1 MTLCSRFS
9 TYILMCATLALALG
23 STVEAQP
30 MAPINSFDLVLMGDS
45 LRPDAHTVE
54 LRSNPTAGESWT
66 ALDNPECVDTE
77 RVLVFPRQSVQR
89 YLGQDIRENYV
100 ALRVVAESRGGTLRS
115 AYSVPSTGEFDSNDC
130 TEIARLTETRP
141 MVVRRHSLA
150 AYERP
155 RSAPLHP
162 NTPFIDHI
170 EAPVRH
176 RKPGVM
182 EVEWLEILFR

>member
-1 MTLCSRFS
+1 MWAIF
-9 TYILMCATLALALG
+9 ALAPG

-30 MAPINSFDLVLMGDS
+30 GPPTESFDLVLMGDS

-54 LRSNPTAGESWT
+54 LRSNPTAGELWI
-66 ALDNPECVDTE
+66 ALETPQCADTE
-77 RVLVFPRQSVQR
+77 RVLVFPNQSVQR
-89 YLGQDIRENYV
+89 YLGQDIRENYI
-100 ALRVVAESRGGTLRS
+100 ALKVVAESKGGALRS
-115 AYSVPSTGEFDSNDC
+115 AYALPSTGEFDSNDC
-130 TEIARLTETRP
+130 AEIAHLIETQP

-150 AYERP
+150 AHERP
-155 RSAPLHP
+155 RSVLLRPD
-162 NTPFIDHI
+162 TPFIDHI